1 MRQKNLSK
9 WLKIITFI
17 TGLIGAII
25 YFLVIPVLGSDLI
38 DISEK
43 LDFSFWPWMIF
54 VWGSAIPCYVALVFF
69 YWICIEIGKDNSFS
83 KLNAKLLKQIS
94 FLAIVDCIYFFSGEC
109 NLSFFKEW
117 VILRIILFS
126 LFIVFAGIAVA
137 ILAASF
143 IAIWFLNAAEIKEE
157 NDLTVWEVEGLW
169 QLK

>member
-69 YWICIEIGKDNSFS
+69 Y
-83 KLNAKLLKQIS
+83 
-94 FLAIVDCIYFFSGEC
+94 
-109 NLSFFKEW
+109 
-117 VILRIILFS
+117 
-126 LFIVFAGIAVA
+126 
-137 ILAASF
+137 
-143 IAIWFLNAAEIKEE
+143 
-157 NDLTVWEVEGLW
+157 
-169 QLK
+169 